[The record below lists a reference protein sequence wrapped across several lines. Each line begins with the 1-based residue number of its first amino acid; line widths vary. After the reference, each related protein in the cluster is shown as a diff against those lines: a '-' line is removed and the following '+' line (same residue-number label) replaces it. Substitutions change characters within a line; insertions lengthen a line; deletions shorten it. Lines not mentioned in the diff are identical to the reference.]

1 MDSAAAN
8 AYGTAEQAHDD
19 WLADYGRC
27 GRARTFEPAT
37 EKLRNRALG
46 RVAAVLGHP
55 SPCAAARRWVCDTIQ
70 AWAPLEVL
78 FPTREYDDEPGV
90 SGDLAT
96 HMPDIME
103 REYAYML
110 AAAAN
115 PRLAAEWLQ
124 ADAQQL
130 GRDLALADALLATL
144 HDGATDDWVASHTC
158 MSLALAEYLHRQ
170 AIGLRQ
176 LIADAVAMTY
186 TTSVALRRRQLHA
199 ACRSTPC
206 LVAAARRNA
215 RAGRGA

>member
-1 MDSAAAN
+1 M
-8 AYGTAEQAHDD
+8 AEQTLDD
-19 WLADYGRC
+19 WLADFGRC
-27 GRARTFEPAT
+27 GWARTFEPAT
-37 EKLRNRALG
+37 ARLRNGALG

-78 FPTREYDDEPGV
+78 FPTREYGDEPGV
-90 SGDLAT
+90 SGELGS
-96 HMPDIME
+96 HMADIME
-103 REYAYML
+103 REYAFML
-110 AAAAN
+110 AGAAN

-124 ADAQQL
+124 ADSQQL
-130 GRDLALADALLATL
+130 GLDLALAGALLGTL
-144 HDGATDDWVASHTC
+144 RDGTDDGWVQGHTC

-176 LIADAVAMTY
+176 LIADAVAMSY

-206 LVAAARRNA
+206 LVAAARRYA
-215 RAGRGA
+215 

>member
-8 AYGTAEQAHDD
+8 AYGLAEQAFDD
-19 WLADYGRC
+19 WLADHGRC
-27 GRARTFEPAT
+27 GWARTFEPAT
-37 EKLRNRALG
+37 VKLRNKALG

-78 FPTREYDDEPGV
+78 FPTREYGDAGV
-90 SGDLAT
+90 SGELGA
-96 HMPDIME
+96 HMSDIIE
-103 REYAYML
+103 REYTFLL
-110 AAAAN
+110 AAAPN
-115 PRLAAEWLQ
+115 RGLAAEWLQ

-130 GRDLALADALLATL
+130 GLDLALADALLTSL
-144 HDGATDDWVASHTC
+144 HDGADDSWVEGHVC

-170 AIGLRQ
+170 ALGLRQ
-176 LIADAVAMTY
+176 LLADAVAMSY

-206 LVAAARRNA
+206 LVAAARRYA
-215 RAGRGA
+215 